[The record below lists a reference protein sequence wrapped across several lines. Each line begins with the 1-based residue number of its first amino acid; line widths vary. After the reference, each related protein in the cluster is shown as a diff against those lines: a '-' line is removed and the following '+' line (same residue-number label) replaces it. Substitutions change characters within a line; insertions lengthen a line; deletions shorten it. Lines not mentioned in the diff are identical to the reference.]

1 MHKTHNHTRSFLLL
15 AVVSAVICAAVTAG
29 LLLGWRAADVTLE
42 DRSGDPGE
50 LRGFTLQG

>member
-29 LLLGWRAADVTLE
+29 LLLGWRAMDVTLE